1 MYGIGVKETDEFGK
15 RCLIARR
22 LVERGVRFVQL
33 FTKNQY
39 WDHHG
44 TLQTRLPASCK
55 KVDVPAAALVKDLKQ
70 RGMLDST
77 VVHWGGETDRLPVF
91 RTILVSRI
99 LDGITIPTAL
109 VCG

>member
-1 MYGIGVKETDEFGK
+1 MSESWKLTARIANYELAYKMQSAASEALDLSQETQATHDMYGIGVKETDEFGK

-44 TLQTRLPASCK
+44 TLQTR
-55 KVDVPAAALVKDLKQ
+55 
-70 RGMLDST
+70 
-77 VVHWGGETDRLPVF
+77 
-91 RTILVSRI
+91 
-99 LDGITIPTAL
+99 PTCFL
-109 VCG
+109 